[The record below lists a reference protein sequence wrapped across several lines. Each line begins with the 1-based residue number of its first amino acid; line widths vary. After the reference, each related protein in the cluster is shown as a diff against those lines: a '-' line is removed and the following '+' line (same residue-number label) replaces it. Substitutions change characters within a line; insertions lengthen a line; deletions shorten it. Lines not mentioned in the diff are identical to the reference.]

1 MFVEKVRNKKLEI
14 RSYSV
19 LKFQKRVPSKT
30 VPTLLFYS
38 RVHPR
43 RALQDL
49 SVSLLLDSSE
59 DNVKAFLHRGIL
71 YTDLKR

>member
-1 MFVEKVRNKKLEI
+1 MHCNKIMSLKVSFV
-14 RSYSV
+14 YG
-19 LKFQKRVPSKT
+19 F
-30 VPTLLFYS
+30 

-49 SVSLLLDSSE
+49 SVSLLLDNSE
-59 DNVKAFLHRGIL
+59 ENVKAFLHRGIL

>member
-1 MFVEKVRNKKLEI
+1 MSLNDEKC
-14 RSYSV
+14 
-19 LKFQKRVPSKT
+19 
-30 VPTLLFYS
+30 LLIIVSFLFGF

-43 RALQDL
+43 RALQDF

-59 DNVKAFLHRGIL
+59 ENVKAFLHRGIL